1 VREAPLKYPLAMA
14 IAYGR
19 SARPLWHL
27 APDAIFL
34 NHGSFGACP
43 REVFAEQER
52 LRLEMEAQ
60 PDRFFRDRIMPDAGD
75 TALRQAIAALARF
88 VGVPGEEL
96 ALAENA
102 TLAVQAVVRSM
113 AFTPGDEILITDHT
127 YNAVRLIVEAR
138 CAETG
143 ARATVVRLPL
153 PADQDSVV
161 EAFRA
166 GMTSRV
172 RLAIVDHITS
182 PTALV
187 LPVERIAA
195 EARKVG
201 ARVLVD
207 GAHAVG
213 HVPLDLRQLGVDW
226 YVSNAHKW
234 LFAPRGTAFL
244 HAAPDAARLTLPP
257 LVSHYVGLGFPRS
270 FDWVGTRDYTAWLA
284 LPAALRFFE
293 SLDPPSARA
302 YRERLMRHAT
312 QAMLAVGARAVADDS
327 LCGSMRS
334 FALPQSRIAAQGDA
348 ETLMS
353 GLWNLHRIQSMATA
367 FGDALLVRISAQAYV
382 DEADIDALAQ
392 ALARDGWP
400 GR

>member
-1 VREAPLKYPLAMA
+1 MA
-14 IAYGR
+14 ISYGR

-27 APDAIFL
+27 APGAIFL

-43 REVFAEQER
+43 REVLAEQER
-52 LRLEMEAQ
+52 LRLEMETQ
-60 PDRFFRDRIMPDAGD
+60 PDRFFRERIMPTAED

-88 VGVPGEEL
+88 VGAREEHL
-96 ALAENA
+96 ALVENA
-102 TLAVQAVVRSM
+102 TSGVQAVVRSM
-113 AFTPGDEILITDHT
+113 SFAPGDEILITDHT

-143 ARATVVRLPL
+143 ARASVVRLPM
-153 PADQDSVV
+153 PADTQGIV

-166 GMTSRV
+166 GMTPRV

-187 LPVERIAA
+187 LPVERMVA
-195 EARKVG
+195 EARRVG

-213 HVPLDLRQLGVDW
+213 QVPLDLAGLGVDW

-234 LFAPRGTAFL
+234 LFAPKGTAFL
-244 HAAPDAARLTLPP
+244 YAAPDAARLTAPA
-257 LVSHYVGLGFPRS
+257 LVSHYVALGFPRS
-270 FDWVGTRDYTAWLA
+270 FDWAGTRDYTAWLA

-293 SLDPPSARA
+293 TLDPPAARA
-302 YRERLMRHAT
+302 YRDQLVRHAT
-312 QAMLAVGARAVADDS
+312 RAMEAIGAAAVATDA

-334 FALPQSRIAAQGDA
+334 FALPQSRPGLQADA
-348 ETLMS
+348 DTLMRE
-353 GLWNLHRIQSMATA
+353 LWERHRIQSMATA

-382 DEADIDALAQ
+382 DEADIEALAS
-392 ALARDGWP
+392 ALDRDGWP

>member
-1 VREAPLKYPLAMA
+1 MA
-14 IAYGR
+14 ISYGR

-27 APDAIFL
+27 APDATFL

-52 LRLEMEAQ
+52 LRLDMEAQ
-60 PDRFFRDRIMPDAGD
+60 PDRFFRGRIMPAAGE
-75 TALRQAIAALARF
+75 TPLRLAIAALGRF
-88 VGVPGEEL
+88 VGAREDEL
-96 ALAENA
+96 ALVENA
-102 TLAVQAVVRSM
+102 TCGVQAVVRSM
-113 AFTPGDEILITDHT
+113 RFAPGDEILITDHT

-143 ARATVVRLPL
+143 ARPTVVRWPI
-153 PADQDSVV
+153 PADADGIV

-166 GMTSRV
+166 GMTPRV

-187 LPVERIAA
+187 LPLERIAA

-213 HVPLDLRQLGVDW
+213 QVPLDLTRLGVDW

-244 HAAPDAARLTLPP
+244 YAAPEAATLTSPP
-257 LVSHYVGLGFPRS
+257 VVSHHVGLGFPRS
-270 FDWVGTRDYTAWLA
+270 FDWIGTRDYTAWLA
-284 LPAALRFFE
+284 LPAALRFFQ
-293 SLDPPSARA
+293 SLDPPAALA
-302 YRERLMRHAT
+302 YRARLVRQAT
-312 QAMLAVGARAVADDS
+312 QAMLAIGARTVADDS
-327 LCGSMRS
+327 LCASMRS
-334 FALPQSRIAAQGDA
+334 FALPQTRPGDQADA
-348 ETLMS
+348 EALMS
-353 GLWNLHRIQSMATA
+353 GLWERHRIQSMATTL
-367 FGDALLVRISAQAYV
+367 GGALLVRISAQAYV
-382 DEADIDALAQ
+382 DEADIDALVA
-392 ALARDGWP
+392 ALDRDGWP

>member
-1 VREAPLKYPLAMA
+1 MA
-14 IAYGR
+14 IPYGR
-19 SARPLWHL
+19 GARPLWHL

-43 REVFAEQER
+43 REVLAEQDR
-52 LRLEMEAQ
+52 LRLEMETQ
-60 PDRFFRDRIMPDAGD
+60 PDSFFRGHIMPTAGD
-75 TALRQAIAALARF
+75 TPLRQAIAVLARF
-88 VGVPGEEL
+88 VGAREEDL
-96 ALAENA
+96 ALVENA
-102 TLAVQAVVRSM
+102 TSGVQAVVRSM
-113 AFTPGDEILITDHT
+113 RLAPGDEILITDHT

-143 ARATVVRLPL
+143 ARATVVRLPI
-153 PADQDSVV
+153 PADQDAIV

-166 GMTSRV
+166 SMTPGV

-213 HVPLDLRQLGVDW
+213 QLPLDLARLGVDW

-234 LFAPRGTAFL
+234 LFAPKGTAFL

-257 LVSHYVGLGFPRS
+257 LVSHHVGLGFPRS

-293 SLDPPSARA
+293 SLDPPAARA
-302 YRERLMRHAT
+302 YREQLVRHAT
-312 QAMLAVGARAVADDS
+312 RRMVAIGAHPVADDS

-334 FALPQSRIAAQGDA
+334 FALPQSRPAAQADA
-348 ETLMS
+348 EMLMQR
-353 GLWNLHRIQSMATA
+353 LWDRDRIQSMATA

-382 DEADIDALAQ
+382 DEADIDALAA
-392 ALARDGWP
+392 ALDRDGWP

>member
-1 VREAPLKYPLAMA
+1 MA
-14 IAYGR
+14 IPYGR
-19 SARPLWHL
+19 GARPLWHL

-43 REVFAEQER
+43 REVLAEQER

-60 PDRFFRDRIMPDAGD
+60 PDRFLRALMPTAAD
-75 TALRQAIAALARF
+75 TPLRKAVADLARF
-88 VGVPGEEL
+88 VGAREEQL
-96 ALAENA
+96 APVENA
-102 TLAVQAVVRSM
+102 TSGVQAVVRSM
-113 AFTPGDEILITDHT
+113 SFAPGDEILITDHT

-143 ARATVVRLPL
+143 ARAKAVRLPM
-153 PADQDSVV
+153 PCDADAIVQ
-161 EAFRA
+161 AFGA
-166 GMTSRV
+166 GITPRV
-172 RLAIVDHITS
+172 RLVIVDHITS

-195 EARKVG
+195 QAREAG

-213 HVPLDLRQLGVDW
+213 QVPLDLTRLDVDW

-234 LFAPRGTAFL
+234 LFAPKGTAFL
-244 HAAPDAARLTLPP
+244 YAAADAAALTAPP
-257 LVSHYVGLGFPRS
+257 VVSHFVSLGFPRS
-270 FDWVGTRDYTAWLA
+270 FDWAGTRDYTAWLA

-293 SLDPPSARA
+293 SLDPPAARA
-302 YRERLMRHAT
+302 YRERLVRHAT
-312 QAMLAVGARAVADDS
+312 RKMLGAGARAVADDS

-334 FALPQSRIAAQGDA
+334 FALPQSRPAVQADA
-348 ETLMS
+348 DSLMRD
-353 GLWNLHRIQSMATA
+353 LWERHRIQSMATA
-367 FGDALLVRISAQAYV
+367 FGDALLVRISTQAYV
-382 DEADIDALAQ
+382 DEADLDALASV
-392 ALARDGWP
+392 LDRDGWP